1 MLLAIDSGNSNVVFA
16 VFNGDGEVIG
26 EWRAATSANRT
37 ADEFG
42 VWLGQLMD
50 SDGIPRGKVN
60 SAIIATVVPANL
72 VHLQSLCDKYFHCT
86 PLAVGK
92 AEVDLGI
99 QVLIDNPSEVG
110 ADRLCNAVAAHASY
124 AGPLLVVDFG
134 TATTFDVVDAN
145 GDYRGGVIYP
155 GINLSL
161 EALHLGAAQL
171 PRVAVDKPDKVIG
184 TGTVAAMQS
193 GIFWGHVAIIEGLA
207 KRISDEYGA
216 PLNVV
221 ATGGLAPLFAEATD
235 TIKYCDQYL
244 TLRGLYLLHQRN
256 AGNDG

>member
-1 MLLAIDSGNSNVVFA
+1 MLLAIDSGNTNVVFA
-16 VFNGDGEVIG
+16 VFDDDGEVIG

-42 VWLGQLMD
+42 VWLGQLMQGD
-50 SDGIPRGKVN
+50 DIAQDNINR
-60 SAIIATVVPANL
+60 AIIATVVPANL
-72 VHLQSLCDKYFHCT
+72 GHLQTLCEKYFHCT

-92 AEVDLGI
+92 SDVDLGI
-99 QVLIDNPSEVG
+99 GVLIDNPNEVG

-124 AGPLLVVDFG
+124 DGPLLVLDFG

-171 PRVAVDKPDKVIG
+171 PRVAVDRPDKVIG
-184 TGTVAAMQS
+184 TGTVSAMQS

-207 KRISDEYGA
+207 ARIRDEYGA
-216 PLNVV
+216 DLTVV
-221 ATGGLAPLFAEATD
+221 ATGGLAPLFAEATE
-235 TIKYCDQYL
+235 TIQHCDQYL

-256 AGNDG
+256 AG